1 MKKIIFLLLFLSSQ
15 VFSQEPLLVVKP
27 SGHKAAIRDI
37 AVSNDKKFVF
47 TGSFD
52 KTIKKWDLETGE
64 VVMEYRGKIG
74 PGSEGMIYFIELSPD
89 NKYLATGGWFGPDDE
104 SEDLGDIRIFDYQTG
119 ELVQVLKGLGAPP
132 QGLSFS
138 ADSKSIISGDI
149 YSKIHKWDIA
159 TGQKTGTF
167 AYHKFVDEETL
178 LEHEALSDRM
188 MSIDKKGIICFWDLK
203 TPGKP
208 IKIDTKTVPKLMK
221 MGLKDISSFAGD
233 VAVSPTLEDYAFSIE
248 NYIVLMNAKYKTYFM
263 IENKSKPGFL
273 KFSADGKRL
282 LTGSAARGTEQH
294 AYVFEKQANND
305 WLEIADFD
313 GADASIISGD
323 FIDNN
328 TIVCGGG
335 SENDVFIWSTEKDSN
350 GKQKLLNKFK
360 TNGFTPYSVG
370 LNDGVVAFADV
381 WSENFGNSK
390 LIKEFDMFLKSVSPI
405 STQVYKKPLTEFN
418 DFSIKWCR
426 TYNGL
431 NGLQAG
437 LEIKKGTLVLDTV
450 KRDEFTG
457 SRHTAYTFTPD
468 GFVITGGDY
477 GHLECY
483 GTDGKLYKR
492 FVGHNDLIHGAT
504 ISNDGKRLI
513 SACGDNTIKI
523 WNIENLGKFDDARAK
538 KSVKEYFDSEI
549 APKYPILQESILK
562 QIKELKLEEDFNK
575 KSIQSWEIILEKLKK
590 TELKGLVEDVLQSV
604 LDDYRAEFIYPIV
617 SIFMTRDGEWI
628 IWNEDGYFSAS
639 KKGAQFVGY
648 YMNQGQDKT
657 AKFYPF
663 EQFDLKFN
671 RPDIILKELGL
682 GSDKIHNFY
691 YKAYLKRL
699 EKMGVKESQLNSDIH
714 IPQLTINK
722 HQLSSDQK
730 HVTIDISAKDE
741 KYRLDRINVYIND
754 VPIYGRN
761 GIKLNN
767 ENKIDKTLNLALAE
781 DKNKIQISVLNDKGV
796 ESLKENLYIFT
807 PKSTEKPNLY
817 ILTIGT
823 SIYKDK
829 RFNLKY
835 AAKDAQDI
843 VNKFKQ
849 DKMYGTVFSEML
861 LDEKTTKEN
870 IEQLK
875 AFLQKSGR
883 NDVVMVYIAGHGLLD
898 ENLDYYYA
906 TYDIDF
912 NSPALKGILFSE
924 IEELLDGIGALKKLL
939 FMDTCHSGELEKDE
953 IEKTKEKKVVEE
965 NIQFRSVGVGIRK
978 KPGEGIGN
986 TSELVKELFSDLRRG
1001 TGSTVISSAGGAEYA
1016 MESSEWKNGLFT
1028 YCILQGIIS
1037 SAADTNTDGKIM
1049 LSEMQS
1055 YVRKEVLRLSSG
1067 KQKPSSRLEN
1077 LSLDYPIWVK

>member
-1 MKKIIFLLLFLSSQ
+1 MKINLILLLLLSSIS
-15 VFSQEPLLVVKP
+15 FSQEPLLVVKP

-37 AVSNDKKFVF
+37 AVSNDKKFVI

-52 KTIKKWDLETGE
+52 KTIKKWDLTTGE

-89 NKYLATGGWFGPDDE
+89 NKYLATGGWFGLDDE
-104 SEDLGDIRIFDYQTG
+104 SEDLGDIRVFDYETG
-119 ELVQVLKGLGAPP
+119 ELIQVLKGLGSPP

-138 ADSKSIISGDI
+138 ADSKSIISGDN

-167 AYHKFVDEETL
+167 AYHKFAEEETL
-178 LEHEALSDRM
+178 LEHAAFSDRM

-208 IKIDTKTVPKLMK
+208 IKVDTKTVPKLMK
-221 MGLKDISSFAGD
+221 MGLKDISSYAGD
-233 VAVSPTLEDYAFSIE
+233 LAVSPTLEDYAFSIE
-248 NYIVLMNAKYKTYFM
+248 NYIVLMNSNYKTYFM
-263 IENKSKPGFL
+263 IENKNKPGFL

-282 LTGSAARGTEQH
+282 LTGCAARGTDQH
-294 AYVFEKQANND
+294 AYVFEKKDNGD
-305 WLEIADFD
+305 WQEICDF
-313 GADASIISGD
+313 ADADGSMIAGD
-323 FIDNN
+323 FIDDN
-328 TIVCGGG
+328 TFVSAGG
-335 SENDVFIWSTEKDSN
+335 SENNIYIWSLEKNAN
-350 GKQKLLNKFK
+350 GKQKLLKTFK
-360 TNGFTPYSVG
+360 TNGFIPQAVALKEGTI
-370 LNDGVVAFADV
+370 AFADI
-381 WSENFGNSK
+381 WTENFGNSVFN
-390 LIKEFDMFLKSVSPI
+390 KEFDLFLKTVSPF
-405 STQVYKKPLTEFN
+405 SNQQFNRPVTEK
-418 DFSIKWCR
+418 DSYSIKWCR
-426 TYNGL
+426 TYDGL
-431 NGLQAG
+431 DGLTAGLQ
-437 LEIKKGTLVLDTV
+437 IKKGTKVLDTI

-457 SRHTAYTFTPD
+457 SRHIVYSFSND
-468 GFVITGGDY
+468 NFIITGGDY
-477 GHLECY
+477 GYLEAY
-483 GTDGKLYKR
+483 GTNGKLYNR
-492 FVGHNDLIHGAT
+492 FVGHNDLMYGL
-504 ISNDGKRLI
+504 SVSSDGKRLI
-513 SACGDNTIKI
+513 SSSGDNTIKI
-523 WNIENLGKFDDARAK
+523 WSLENLGKYNENQAQMSVHDYYYDTRIK
-538 KSVKEYFDSEI
+538 YPVLYETLNQIVKELGLEKEYKEKTI
-549 APKYPILQESILK
+549 AA
-562 QIKELKLEEDFNK
+562 
-575 KSIQSWEIILEKLKK
+575 WEKILEALEKNK
-590 TELKGLVEDVLQSV
+590 
-604 LDDYRAEFIYPIV
+604 YREYYYDNMKSQIDIYRTVFIYPIV
-617 SIFMTRDGEWI
+617 SIFMTVDGEWI

-671 RPDIILKELGL
+671 RPDIILKDLGL

-699 EKMGVKESQLNSDIH
+699 EKMGVKESQLSSDIH

-722 HQLSSDQK
+722 HQLSDDQK
-730 HVTIDISAKDE
+730 NITIDISAKDE

-767 ENKIDKTLNLALAE
+767 ENKIEKSLNLALADE
-781 DKNKIQISVLNDKGV
+781 KNKIQISVLNDKGV

-861 LDEKTTKEN
+861 LDEKSTKEN
-870 IEQLK
+870 IEKLK
-875 AFLQKSGR
+875 SFLQKSGR

-953 IEKTKEKKVVEE
+953 IEKSKEKKVVEE
-965 NIQFRSVGVGIRK
+965 NVQFRSVGEGIRK
-978 KPGEGIGN
+978 KQGEGLGN

-1037 SAADTNTDGKIM
+1037 SAADINTDGKIM

-1077 LSLDYPIWVK
+1077 LSLDYPIWEK